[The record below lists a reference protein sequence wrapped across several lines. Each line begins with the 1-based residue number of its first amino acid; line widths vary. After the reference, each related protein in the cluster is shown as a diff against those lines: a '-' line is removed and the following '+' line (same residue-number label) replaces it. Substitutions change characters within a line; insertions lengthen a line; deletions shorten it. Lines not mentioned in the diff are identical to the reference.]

1 MKSSKPSARLSRD
14 IEFLYEIGS
23 LRHLP
28 RTWRQFFQ
36 MDVAN
41 NAEHMFRVAWIAL
54 VIARHEGVKNEEKI
68 VKMALLHD
76 IAESRT
82 PDTNYISKIYASRDE
97 EKALSHMLSDT
108 VLKREF
114 EELFKEYEERA
125 SIEAK
130 IVKDADN
137 LDVDF
142 ELSEMT
148 AKGHT
153 LKNVWKRAAVR
164 KNLFTDTAKQIWD
177 DLQTANPH
185 SWHVTAHN
193 TYTAEKDRKE

>member
-1 MKSSKPSARLSRD
+1 MSVSHNLARD

-41 NAEHMFRVAWIAL
+41 NAEHIFRVAWIAL
-54 VIARHEGVKNEEKI
+54 VIARHEGVTNEEKI
-68 VKMALLHD
+68 LKMALLHD

-82 PDTNYISKIYASRDE
+82 PDTNYLSKIYASRDE
-97 EKALSHMLSDT
+97 EKALRHMLEDT
-108 VLKREF
+108 VIRKEF
-114 EELFKEYEERA
+114 EELFKEYEKREC
-125 SIEAK
+125 IEAK

-153 LKNVWKRAAVR
+153 LKKDWKRDAVR
-164 KNLFTDTAKQIWD
+164 KNFFTKTAVTIWD
-177 DLQTANPH
+177 EIQTANPN
-185 SWHVTAHN
+185 SWHVSAHSK
-193 TYTAEKDRKE
+193 YTAEKDRKQ